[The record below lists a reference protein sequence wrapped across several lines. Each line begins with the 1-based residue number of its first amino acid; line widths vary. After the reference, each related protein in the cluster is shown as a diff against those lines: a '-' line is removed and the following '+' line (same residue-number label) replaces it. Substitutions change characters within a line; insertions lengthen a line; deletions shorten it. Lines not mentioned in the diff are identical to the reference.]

1 MKYLQLDDPII
12 LEKKFPVLLF
22 SNFLSPSP
30 EEKSEMYDKIL
41 KYKDIWKQENN
52 WINYF
57 DSFGVELIFN
67 MYNQNNYVLKP
78 YIYDKPELYN
88 KSKKV
93 IMNLN
98 KKSMMYIGLGG
109 LAVYFLFFRKK
120 KDKPASDEEMSNFL
134 SKRSRTEVRAK
145 LKGAKDKLKTYIK
158 RGGAGGAIK
167 RKLVGRVKNLSTQ
180 LKRNGE
186 AKRRKK
192 VGFVGDN

>member
-1 MKYLQLDDPII
+1 
-12 LEKKFPVLLF
+12 
-22 SNFLSPSP
+22 
-30 EEKSEMYDKIL
+30 
-41 KYKDIWKQENN
+41 
-52 WINYF
+52 
-57 DSFGVELIFN
+57 
-67 MYNQNNYVLKP
+67 
-78 YIYDKPELYN
+78 
-88 KSKKV
+88 
-93 IMNLN
+93 MNLD

-180 LKRNGE
+180 VKRNGE